1 LELNWSTFI
10 LEIINFLVL
19 VWILKR
25 FLYRPVLSAL
35 EKRRNQIEQDLNEA
49 TLQHTQATELE
60 QQYKKRLEDWAL
72 EKQQLRETLQQEIL
86 SERTQKLK
94 QLQTE
99 LASEREKAAVVEQLH
114 LADSLRQYQQNA
126 HEQGAQFASR
136 LLRALASQELESR
149 LFDLLLKT
157 FDELD
162 EERKMTLINACE
174 KLSEAIIVTSAYT
187 LSESQH
193 QQLELKLNATCKQS
207 VKINYKQDKKLLAGL
222 RLHIGALVLG
232 FNLQDELTGYTELN
246 HENK

>member
-1 LELNWSTFI
+1 MELNWSTFL

-49 TLQHTQATELE
+49 TLRHTQAIELE
-60 QQYKKRLEDWAL
+60 RQYKKRLEDWAQ

-86 SERTQKLK
+86 TERARRLE

-99 LASEREKAAVVEQLH
+99 LASESEKAAVVEQLH
-114 LADSLRQYQQNA
+114 LAESLRQYQQNA
-126 HEQGAQFASR
+126 HEQGAKFATR
-136 LLRALASQELESR
+136 LLSAVASQELESR
-149 LFDLLLKT
+149 LFDLLIKT

-162 EERKMTLINACE
+162 EERQMTLINACE
-174 KLSEAIIVTSAYT
+174 KSSEAITVTSAYT

-193 QQLELKLNATCKQS
+193 QQLELKLNALCNQS
-207 VKINYKQDKKLLAGL
+207 VKINYMQDPKLLAGL
-222 RLHIGALVLG
+222 RLLIGASVLSI
-232 FNLQDELTGYTELN
+232 NLRDELSGFAELI